1 MPRFSRPGHRV
12 RGLLILV
19 MGACAGL
26 VLQAC
31 HGVRQA
37 PAVEA
42 SLKGPVPAFRS
53 VLDGQPRML
62 TVRVNNELPVPY
74 NTESGRLY
82 KACEGDTE
90 LQRAESDQRQAP
102 QPRGD
107 GSGCWGLS

>member
-12 RGLLILV
+12 RGLLMLV

-37 PAVEA
+37 TAVEA

-53 VLDGQPRML
+53 VLDGQPRLL
-62 TVRVNNELPVPY
+62 TVRLDDAVRVAY
-74 NTESGRLY
+74 DTDSGRLY
-82 KACEGDTE
+82 KAWEGDLE
-90 LQRAESDQRQAP
+90 LQGAVFVHRKGP
-102 QPRGD
+102 
-107 GSGCWGLS
+107 